1 MASPKRP
8 AWGAHHYTH
17 FFFTLDATPPFAVSA
32 VGPEFCLG
40 ASPRGTDCEVVQY
53 VSGMARD
60 NATGELLLSYGV
72 NDCEARVA
80 RLALDEVRRM
90 LQPWPPR

>member
-1 MASPKRP
+1 MVFVQNGGPIVL
-8 AWGAHHYTH
+8 
-17 FFFTLDATPPFAVSA
+17 LDIDA
-32 VGPEFCLG
+32 
-40 ASPRGTDCEVVQY
+40 
-53 VSGMARD
+53 ARD